1 MVRRPNKK
9 GGNSKAVAKTSN
21 TPPKRSASEEA
32 RLAGLE
38 AQRANKIFPRNLT
51 AQAAYLVPGNPVIT
65 RPEDAVANC
74 FPGLEIDIRNLDRRF
89 FPGLVFDFT
98 EKGPRLSYVDAY
110 LDPDLQ
116 QNTPEARKLYL
127 KLADNDLQK
136 RLSTGSWYLEEI
148 EQAGQSIAVGS
159 LNSTT
164 SWRIVRGLELGPV
177 TIRLKRRRTHADAT
191 PHRGRDTLTLTGW
204 RRQYTDPQ
212 SGVLNGAYQPGEL
225 MQGLCSPWQHDF
237 RDCSCFY
244 WAANHPDI
252 VLPETYPGESVGEA
266 ASDPTVASVPIDWL
280 RSDRAGPIAAQA
292 LPTIG
297 ENRPFQIDHFEIN
310 RVWQDL
316 KVVVE
321 GRENSGLYVPQ
332 TIFTANPFKSP
343 EELAN
348 ELRNE
353 LGPLEI
359 ALTFEYLY
367 ARFSLLDETEA
378 KDEMLRSAVLL
389 ARELLLL
396 IVASE
401 MQHLRWV
408 NQILWDLLHAG
419 LIPDKKFIPVLVPAT
434 EVPTSTAANLDRDF
448 EGIAAVQP
456 GGGATDK
463 GRGASVHQF
472 ISEVRQD
479 YAVSGLHRLD
489 TFRPVS
495 LRRLTPETL
504 KDFIAVEHPS
514 AYVDG
519 AYARVIATLDQGR
532 QQKYPEHTV
541 DLAVRIA
548 SDGVQHE
555 IRFRQIKD
563 ALSPFFLDLSYLRSK
578 YEEGTKTEAKRA
590 IAPLQAIK
598 ENLKIAYVAAAE
610 NQFGRTAE
618 KVTEARKAM
627 VELLQVGEELAKRDI
642 GIPFFKIWSDL
653 P

>member
-1 MVRRPNKK
+1 MARRPSRR
-9 GGNSKAVAKTSN
+9 GRTRKAVAES
-21 TPPKRSASEEA
+21 PRPASERPAKEEA
-32 RLAGLE
+32 KLE

-51 AQAAYLVPGNPVIT
+51 AQAAYVVPGNPVIT

-98 EKGPRLSYVDAY
+98 EDGPRLAYVDAF
-110 LDPDLQ
+110 LDPDLKQ
-116 QNTPEARKLYL
+116 DKPEARKLYL
-127 KLADNDLQK
+127 KLASDDLQK
-136 RLSTGSWYLEEI
+136 KLSTGRWFLEEI
-148 EQAGQSIAVGS
+148 EQGGLRIAVGA
-159 LNSTT
+159 LDSTT
-164 SWRIVRGLELGPV
+164 SWRIIRSLELGAV
-177 TIRLKRRRTHADAT
+177 TIRLKRRKTEHGTAS
-191 PHRGRDTLTLTGW
+191 RGGRNSLVLNGW
-204 RRQYTDPQ
+204 RRQFMDPET
-212 SGVLNGAYQPGEL
+212 GVLNGAYQPGEL

-252 VLPETYPGESVGEA
+252 VLPEMYPGESTAQA
-266 ASDPTVASVPIDWL
+266 ASDPTVTSVPIDWL
-280 RSDRAGPIAAQA
+280 RTDRAGPMAAEA
-292 LPTIG
+292 LPTIA
-297 ENRPFQIDHFEIN
+297 ENRPFQVDHFEIN
-310 RVWQDL
+310 HVWQDL

-321 GRENSGLYVPQ
+321 GREIGGLYVPQ

-343 EELAN
+343 EELAD
-348 ELRNE
+348 ELRNK

-367 ARFSLLDETEA
+367 ARFSLLDETET

-396 IVASE
+396 IAASE

-408 NQILWDLLHAG
+408 NQMLWDLLHAG
-419 LIPDKKFIPVLVPAT
+419 LIPDKKFVPVLIPAT
-434 EVPTSTAANLDRDF
+434 QVPTSTAVNLDRDF
-448 EGIAAVQP
+448 DSTIGPQSREGDTA
-456 GGGATDK
+456 DK
-463 GRGASVHQF
+463 GRRASVHQF

-495 LRRLTPETL
+495 LRPLTPDAL

-514 AYVDG
+514 AYIDG
-519 AYARVIATLDQGR
+519 AYSRVIATLDQGR

-541 DLAVRIA
+541 DLAIRIA

-555 IRFRQIKD
+555 TRFRQIKD
-563 ALSPFFLDLSYLRSK
+563 ALSPFFLDLRYLRKK
-578 YEEGTKTEAKRA
+578 YEQGNKTEAKRA

-598 ENLKIAYVAAAE
+598 ENLRSAYVAAAE
-610 NQFGRTAE
+610 NQFNRTAE
-618 KVTEARKAM
+618 YVAEARQAM
-627 VELLQVGEELAKRDI
+627 VQLLQVGEELAKRNI
-642 GIPFFKIWSDL
+642 GIPFFKIWNDL

>member
-1 MVRRPNKK
+1 MVRRRSKTGSN
-9 GGNSKAVAKTSN
+9 GNTGAEVPAPPSKRFAHEKVDEDRAN
-21 TPPKRSASEEA
+21 QDA
-32 RLAGLE
+32 L
-38 AQRANKIFPRNLT
+38 RANKIFPCNLT

-98 EKGPRLSYVDAY
+98 EEGPRLSYVDAY

-127 KLADNDLQK
+127 KLADDDLQE

-148 EQAGQSIAVGS
+148 EQNGLSIAVGS
-159 LNSTT
+159 LDSTT

-177 TIRLKRRRTHADAT
+177 TIRLKRRR
-191 PHRGRDTLTLTGW
+191 PRGGSDTLKLTGW

-212 SGVLNGAYQPGEL
+212 SGVLNGAYQAGEL

-244 WAANHPDI
+244 WAASHPDI
-252 VLPETYPGESVGEA
+252 VLPEIYPGESVGEA
-266 ASDPTVASVPIDWL
+266 ASDPRLASVPIDWL

-316 KVVVE
+316 KIVVE

-343 EELAN
+343 EDLAK
-348 ELRNE
+348 ELRDR

-367 ARFSLLDETEA
+367 ARFSLLDETET

-401 MQHLRWV
+401 MQHLRLV
-408 NQILWDLLHAG
+408 NQILWDLLHAR
-419 LIPDKKFIPVLVPAT
+419 LVPDKKFVPVLVPAT
-434 EVPTSTAANLDRDF
+434 QVPTSTAVNLDRDF
-448 EGIAAVQP
+448 DSMAATQP
-456 GGGATDK
+456 GGDGTEM
-463 GRGASVHQF
+463 GRRASVQQF

-495 LRRLTPETL
+495 LRPLTPEAL

-514 AYVDG
+514 AYIDG
-519 AYARVIATLDQGR
+519 AYARVIATLDQTR
-532 QQKYPEHTV
+532 QQRYPEHTV

-555 IRFRQIKD
+555 LRFRQIKD
-563 ALSPFFLDLSYLRSK
+563 ALSPFFPDLSYLRAK
-578 YEEGTKTEAKRA
+578 YKEGDKTEAKSA

-598 ENLKIAYVAAAE
+598 ENLRIAYVAAAE
-610 NQFGRTAE
+610 NKFGRTSE

-627 VELLQVGEELAKRDI
+627 VELLQVGEELAKRNT
-642 GIPFFKIWSDL
+642 GIPFFTIWNDL